1 VLAGSGEAWQASVR
15 VRLLHAVA
23 RRRGAQKLARS
34 TGEGK
39 DDVALNQEDMIGT
52 LTSFAVAPLWCL
64 ERLGAVGPVLTADAE
79 GAGRRSYIRLW
90 RCVSRSPTSRS

>member
-23 RRRGAQKLARS
+23 RRRVAQKLARS